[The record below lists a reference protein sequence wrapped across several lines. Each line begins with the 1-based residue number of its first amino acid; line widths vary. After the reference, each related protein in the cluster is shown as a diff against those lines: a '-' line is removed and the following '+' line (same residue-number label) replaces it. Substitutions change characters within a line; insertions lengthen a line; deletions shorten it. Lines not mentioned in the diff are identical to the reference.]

1 MPLPI
6 RLFAASWLTCQ
17 ALVLVA
23 PVGAQN
29 LVAHWNMNN
38 PTAVSGVYG
47 NSVGG
52 APAMV
57 HDATTQ
63 AFATFDPNETRLEV
77 NETIGTRTRFS
88 ASGASINSNTFSF
101 SMIIDPTEFV
111 GFKTIIN
118 KESRTDNNFA
128 DFVRVGW
135 QVQHT
140 GFGNLEFVVR
150 GTQPQLGGG
159 NDFFGNLF
167 VFSTPDPQ
175 NNPSLTNM
183 FPEGQNF
190 DDPTLYHIA
199 GGYNATTGDMFF
211 YATRLNGVITQL
223 YAGDRT
229 THLASRTPGAVQDNS
244 PLSLGSRRAGPAI
257 GGGGLNANDGTDF
270 FDAGGGFDIGDL
282 QLYDALLSV
291 NDLLFLANNPGLTL
305 DDMAGLAGDY
315 NANGRVDAA
324 DYTVWRDGG
333 SPDSSQAGYNLWAN
347 NFGASLPASAA
358 AVPEPSSLI
367 AALVAIAF
375 AATTRRR
382 RLE

>member
-1 MPLPI
+1 MPLPM
-6 RLFAASWLTCQ
+6 RLIAASWLTCQ
-17 ALVLVA
+17 SLLLVA
-23 PVGAQN
+23 PAEAQN
-29 LVAHWNMNN
+29 LVAHWTMNN
-38 PTAVSGVYG
+38 PTAVSGVYE

-63 AFATFDPNETRLEV
+63 GFATFDPNETRLEV
-77 NETIGTRTRFS
+77 NETVGTRTRFS
-88 ASGASINSNTFSF
+88 ASDASLDINTFSF
-101 SMIIDPTEFV
+101 SMIIDPTDLV

-128 DFVRVGW
+128 DFVRAGW
-135 QVQHT
+135 QVQYT

-175 NNPSLTNM
+175 NNPSFTNM

-190 DDPTLYHIA
+190 DDPTLYHVA
-199 GGYNATTGDMFF
+199 GGYDATSGDMFF
-211 YATRLNGVITQL
+211 YATRLDGVITEL
-223 YAGDRT
+223 FAGDRT
-229 THLASRTPGAVQDNS
+229 SHLASRTPGAVQDDS

-257 GGGGLNANDGTDF
+257 GGVGANADDGTDF

-291 NDLLFLANNPGLTL
+291 DDLLFLANNPGLTL
-305 DDMAGLAGDY
+305 DDMGGLDGDY
-315 NANGRVDAA
+315 NGDGSVDAS
-324 DYTVWRDGG
+324 DYTIWRDGG
-333 SPDSSQAGYNLWAN
+333 SPNSSQAGYDLWAN
-347 NFGASLPASAA
+347 NYGATAPTSAS
-358 AVPEPSSLI
+358 AVPEPASLI
-367 AALVAIAF
+367 AALAAIAF
-375 AATTRRR
+375 ATTRRS
-382 RLE
+382 RLG